1 MRPRWHKVFRD
12 LRSSP
17 TRTIMVVISI
27 AIGVFAFGAILAT
40 RTIIIEQLHTSY
52 MAINPLSATITTDAF
67 DDDLVDTVR
76 HIPGVAQAQG
86 VRAVNARIAT
96 GPQQWQDTTLFVLP
110 DDGVRDIGVVK
121 PWHGAWPPPKNAVLI
136 ERASLKKIKAAVGDI
151 VRIEIVGQDARDI
164 PVAGLTYDLSL
175 PPAVI
180 SGQADGYITFD
191 TLVWL
196 GGPRSYNQIQFV
208 VSAGRA
214 DVAHIQA
221 IADEVGRVI
230 ERSGRTVINTD
241 VPIPPLQHPVEL
253 ILPTILFILT
263 TLGFLSLLISG
274 FLIINTISAILT
286 QQTRQIGIMKAI
298 GARADQITGLY
309 FALSAGFGV
318 LALFVAVPLGIL
330 GAYGMTRFM
339 SDQLN
344 VDVVNFRFPLW
355 VLGLQ
360 MLAALIVPMVTAA
373 VPIRAVVNRPA
384 REALN
389 GETSAPPVGKDAPA
403 GRLYEALNLS
413 RPTRLALRNTFRR
426 RGRLVR
432 TLIALAL
439 GGGVFITV
447 MTVRTSLFTT
457 LDESIASQRYDVEVQ
472 FSRSYRDSLAN
483 QSVLRVPG
491 VTSVESLLRNTAFPV
506 YPDGTNGEGLNMRA
520 MPANT
525 SMFAPRMTSGRWLL
539 PTDGQAVVLTTN
551 YLTKVP
557 SVRVGDEITL
567 HINGNDYTWHVV
579 GFIEE
584 MVPPTSPA
592 WAYVTIDAYTQALG
606 GVGRTDTLRV
616 GSVGHDAAS
625 HTAISM
631 ALEQRLTADGFA
643 LRLIHTRTED
653 RDILTERFNILT
665 GVLTMMS
672 MIIGTVGGLGLAGTM
687 SINVLERTRE
697 IGVMRAI
704 GASDEAV
711 QQIVLSEGLVIGVI
725 AWLIGTIISVPMS
738 MGMCYAFG
746 KALLNTPLSWI
757 YSVSGVALWLGIVLL
772 IASVASILPARSA
785 SRLTVREVLAYE

>member
-27 AIGVFAFGAILAT
+27 AIGVFAFGAILAA
-40 RTIIIEQLHTSY
+40 RTIIVEQLHTSY
-52 MAINPLSATITTDAF
+52 MGINPASGTITTDAF
-67 DDDLVDTVR
+67 DDDLVDAVR
-76 HIPGVAQAQG
+76 RVPGVAQAQG
-86 VRAVNARIAT
+86 VRAVSARIAT
-96 GPQQWQDTTLFVLP
+96 GPQQWQDTKLFVLP
-110 DDGVRDIGVVK
+110 DDGVREIGFVK
-121 PWHGAWPPPKNAVLI
+121 PWKGAWPPPKNALLI
-136 ERASLKKIKAAVGDI
+136 ERASLAKTKAAVGDT
-151 VRIEIVGQDARDI
+151 VRIEISGQDARDI
-164 PVAGLTYDLSL
+164 PIVGLTYDLSV

-180 SGQADGYITFD
+180 AGQADGYLTFD

-196 GGPRSYNQIQFV
+196 GGPRSYNQLQFV
-208 VSAGRA
+208 VSTGRT

-221 IADEVGRVI
+221 IADEIGRLI

-241 VPIPPLQHPVEL
+241 VPTPPLQHPAEV
-253 ILPTILFILT
+253 ILPTVLFILT

-318 LALFVAVPLGIL
+318 LALLFAVPLGVL

-339 SDQLN
+339 CDQLN
-344 VDVVNFRFPLW
+344 VDIENFRFPLG

-360 MLAALIVPMVTAA
+360 MLAALFVPMLTAA
-373 VPIRAVVNRPA
+373 IPIRSVVNRPA
-384 REALN
+384 REALS
-389 GETSAPPVGKDAPA
+389 GETSAPPEHSPIDRLLGRFA
-403 GRLYEALNLS
+403 GIS

-447 MTVRTSLFTT
+447 MTLRVSLFST
-457 LDESIASQRYDVEVQ
+457 LDESIASQHYDVEVQ

-483 QSVLRVPG
+483 QSVLDVPG
-491 VTSVESLLRNTAFPV
+491 VTGVESLLRNTAFPV
-506 YPDGTNGEGLNMRA
+506 YADGTNGEGLNLRA

-525 SMFAPRMTSGRWLL
+525 SMFAPRMTNGRWLL
-539 PTDGQAVVLTTN
+539 PTDGRTVVLTTN
-551 YLTKVP
+551 YLSKAPTA
-557 SVRVGDEITL
+557 RVGDEITL
-567 HINGNDYTWHVV
+567 QINGNDYTWQIV

-584 MVPPTSPA
+584 MIPPTSPA
-592 WAYVTIDAYTQALG
+592 WVYITIDAYTQALG

-616 GSVGHDAAS
+616 ATVGHDAAS
-625 HTAISM
+625 HAAASM

-653 RDILTERFNILT
+653 RIILTERFNILT
-665 GVLTMMS
+665 GVLTIMS
-672 MIIGTVGGLGLAGTM
+672 LIIGTVGGLGLAGTM

-711 QQIVLSEGLVIGVI
+711 QQIVLSEGLMIGVI
-725 AWLIGTIISVPMS
+725 AWLVGMIISIPMS
-738 MGMCYAFG
+738 IGMCYAFG
-746 KALLNTPLSWI
+746 IALLNTPLIWI
-757 YSVSGVALWLGIVLL
+757 YSVSGVILWLGIVLL